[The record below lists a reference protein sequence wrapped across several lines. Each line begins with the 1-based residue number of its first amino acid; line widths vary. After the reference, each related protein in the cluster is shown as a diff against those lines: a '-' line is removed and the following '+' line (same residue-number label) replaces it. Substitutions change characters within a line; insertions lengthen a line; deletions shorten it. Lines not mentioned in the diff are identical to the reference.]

1 MNDQKSGDAAAI
13 ARADAGSLAGSRVVG
28 IGCLT
33 FWAACRITLVE
44 QAYFYT
50 LELMDYA
57 ELHCHSHYSLL
68 DGASSPEVLA
78 ERALVLGLA
87 ALAITDHDGLYG
99 VVRFDA
105 ACRNVGIPPV
115 IGAEVTLDDGAHLV
129 LLART
134 QEGYY
139 NLCRLISKAGL
150 AGAKNHPLLSMAML
164 EAHTEGLVALSACA
178 DGAVPRLLRQGDGK
192 GARAM
197 ARRLARL
204 YGHEGFWIEIQRHL
218 IEGEGALVRSLAD
231 LASDLGLGL
240 VATNDAHYAQAD
252 EADLQDALVCIREH
266 LTVDQPHPA
275 RRQNLEFGLKS
286 APEMGTLF
294 GDYPEAIANSV
305 AIARRCQVCLDFSDV
320 RLPPFPVP
328 AGSSPMQHL
337 RDLCMTG
344 LWRRYAHPT
353 QVALDQLAR
362 ELGVIERSK
371 LAEYFLIVHDI
382 VQFAKT
388 NGILC
393 QGRGSAADSLAV
405 YCLGITPV
413 DPLAHN
419 LLFDRFLNEGRAS
432 MPDIDL
438 DIQNDRREEVIQYV
452 YSRYG
457 EAHTAMVCNVVTF
470 RSRSALRDLGRVLGF
485 SQGLID
491 RLSKNVDGWTS
502 DAARAAVARLGIE
515 DQTIHARPWETLIRL
530 AEAIDSCPR
539 HLSIHTGGMIITA
552 RPLMDLV
559 PLERA
564 TMPNRVVVQWNKDD
578 VEDAGLIKI
587 DLLGLGMLALI
598 AEAGSLMRARG
609 DTMPAQEDMLLDD
622 PAVYAMLGR
631 GDSIGCFQVESR
643 AQEQMVHK
651 HQPRV
656 FNDIVVQVA
665 IIRPGPIIGNM
676 VHPYLRR
683 RQGLEPV
690 CYLHDKLEPILKD
703 TLGIVLY
710 QEQIIQIATDVAG
723 FSPAEADGLRR
734 AMSSNRSKHAM
745 GALREAFERGCVAS
759 SLSPE
764 DAAALFS
771 QISGFG
777 QYGFCRS
784 HAACFALLAY
794 QSLWLKRY
802 HPLPFYCA
810 LLNNQPMGFYSP
822 AVVAGDARRHGVSL
836 LPVDV
841 RYSQVRCSLEDD
853 GLRLGYNHV
862 RHIGA
867 AAQARLPVALAGG
880 PFTSVVDFWAR
891 TGLDTRAMADLVRV
905 GAFDSFG
912 APRQELLWDLPLLAE
927 EVRALAGQRILL
939 REPDEAAE
947 LPEPDA
953 RDLAQAEQEVL
964 GLSSG
969 GHPFRFVRPLLPKD
983 ILADESLRFV
993 QAGQVVRIAGFAVCR
1008 QRPSTAKG
1016 FVFLTLEDETGMSN
1030 VIVRPPLYERQ
1041 RALVRRP
1048 LVVVEGVMQREG
1060 RALNLIARCFMTVE
1074 SLAVTAG
1081 TEGYPERAV
1090 HSWR

>member
-1 MNDQKSGDAAAI
+1 G
-13 ARADAGSLAGSRVVG
+13 V
-28 IGCLT
+28 
-33 FWAACRITLVE
+33 
-44 QAYFYT
+44 
-50 LELMDYA
+50 
-57 ELHCHSHYSLL
+57 
-68 DGASSPEVLA
+68 SP
-78 ERALVLGLA
+78 
-87 ALAITDHDGLYG
+87 I
-99 VVRFDA
+99 
-105 ACRNVGIPPV
+105 

-134 QEGYY
+134 QDGYH

-150 AGAKNHPLLSMAML
+150 AGSKAHPIFSMSLL
-164 EAHTEGLVALSACA
+164 EGHTEGLIALSGCVQ
-178 DGAVPRLLRQGDGK
+178 GGVPRSILRGDGR
-192 GARAM
+192 GARAL
-197 ARRLARL
+197 AARLARL
-204 YGHEGFWIEIQRHL
+204 FGHEGFWIEIQRHL
-218 IEGEGALVRSLAD
+218 VEGDNALVAALAD
-231 LASDLGLGL
+231 LASELGLGL
-240 VATNDAHYAQAD
+240 VATNDVHYATPA

-266 LTVDQPHPA
+266 LTVDNPHPS
-275 RRQNLEFGLKS
+275 RRRNLEYGLKS
-286 APEMGTLF
+286 PIEMAALF
-294 GDYPEAIANSV
+294 ADLPEAVANT
-305 AIARRCQVCLDFSDV
+305 ALIARRCDVSLNFSHA

-328 AGSSPMQHL
+328 ADLSPIQHL
-337 RDLCMTG
+337 RALCMTG
-344 LWRRYAHPT
+344 LWRRHKHPT
-353 QVALDQLAR
+353 RAALDQLAR
-362 ELGVIERSK
+362 ELGVIERTN

-382 VQFAKT
+382 VQFAKDK
-388 NGILC
+388 GILC

-419 LLFDRFLNEGRAS
+419 LLFDRFLNEGQSS

-452 YSRYG
+452 YARYG
-457 EAHTAMVCNVVTF
+457 EAHTAMVCNVVSY

-502 DAARAAVARLGIE
+502 DAARAAVVRLGME
-515 DQTIHARPWETLIRL
+515 DQTIQARPWETLIRL
-530 AEAIDSCPR
+530 AEAIDDCPR
-539 HLSIHTGGMIITA
+539 HLSIHSGGMIITA
-552 RPLMDLV
+552 RPLMDLA

-564 TMPNRVVVQWNKDD
+564 TMPGRVVVQWNKDD

-598 AEAGSLMRARG
+598 AEAGNLIRARSEEV
-609 DTMPAQEDMLLDD
+609 PAQEDLPLDD
-622 PAVYAMLGR
+622 PAVYAMLCR
-631 GDSIGCFQVESR
+631 GDTIGCFQVESR

-651 HQPRV
+651 HQPRI

-665 IIRPGPIIGNM
+665 IIRPGPIVGNM

-690 CYLHDKLEPILKD
+690 QYLHPLLEPILED

-723 FSPAEADGLRR
+723 FTAAEADRLRR
-734 AMSSNRSKHAM
+734 AMSSNRSIDAM
-745 GALREAFERGCVAS
+745 AGLRETFEAGCVHS
-759 SLSPE
+759 GLSPE
-764 DAAALFS
+764 DATSLFN
-771 QISGFG
+771 QIRGFG

-794 QSLWLKRY
+794 QSVWLKRY

-822 AVVAGDARRHGVSL
+822 AVVAGDARRHGVQI

-867 AAQARLPVALAGG
+867 TALERMPEALAGG

-891 TGLDTRAMADLVRV
+891 TGLDSRAMADLARV

-912 APRQELLWDLPLLAE
+912 TPRQEVLWNLPLLAE
-927 EVRALAGQRILL
+927 EAQALRGQRILL
-939 REPDEAAE
+939 REPDLPAE
-947 LPEPDA
+947 LPQPDE

-969 GHPFRFVRPLLPKD
+969 GHPFRFVRPLLPPD
-983 ILADESLRFV
+983 IVAAEALRFTS
-993 QAGQVVRIAGFAVCR
+993 AGKVVRIAGFAVCR
-1008 QRPSTAKG
+1008 QRPSTAHG

-1030 VIVRPPLYERQ
+1030 VIVRPALYERQ
-1041 RALVRRP
+1041 RALVRYP

-1060 RALNLIARCFMTVE
+1060 RALNLIARRFMTVE
-1074 SLAVTAG
+1074 SVIADTG
-1081 TEGYPERAV
+1081 TDIADVNTDGYPERAV

>member
-1 MNDQKSGDAAAI
+1 MS
-13 ARADAGSLAGSRVVG
+13 
-28 IGCLT
+28 
-33 FWAACRITLVE
+33 
-44 QAYFYT
+44 
-50 LELMDYA
+50 YA

-68 DGASSPEVLA
+68 DGASAPDVLA
-78 ERALVLGLA
+78 GRAAELGLS
-87 ALAITDHDGLYG
+87 ALAITDHNGLYG
-99 VVRFDA
+99 VVRFHA
-105 ACRNVGIPPV
+105 ACRKVGIRPV
-115 IGAEVTLDDGAHLV
+115 IGTEVTLDDASHLV

-134 QEGYY
+134 QEGYH
-139 NLCRLISKAGL
+139 NLCRLLSKANL
-150 AGAKNHPLLSMAML
+150 AGAKGRPLLSLPML
-164 EAHTEGLVALSACA
+164 ESHVEGLIALSGCA
-178 DGAVPRLLRQGDGK
+178 GGGVPRLLRQGDGR
-192 GARAM
+192 GARA
-197 ARRLARL
+197 LAGKL
-204 YGHEGFWIEIQRHL
+204 ATLFGHEGFWLEIQRHL
-218 IEGEGALVRSLAD
+218 IPGDNDLVAALAGLA
-231 LASDLGLGL
+231 AEMGLGL
-240 VATNDAHYAQAD
+240 VATNDVHYACAA

-275 RRQNLEFGLKS
+275 RRRNAEYALKS
-286 APEMGTLF
+286 PREMAALF
-294 GDYPEAIANSV
+294 SDYPQALANTTLIA
-305 AIARRCQVCLDFSDV
+305 ARCDVSLDFSHA

-328 AGSSPMQHL
+328 DGLTPMEQL
-337 RDLCMTG
+337 RALCMQG
-344 LWRRYAHPT
+344 LWRRHGQPSK
-353 QVALDQLAR
+353 VALDQLAH
-362 ELGVIERSK
+362 ELGVVERTG

-382 VQFAKT
+382 VRFAKA

-413 DPLAHN
+413 DPLAHH
-419 LLFDRFLNEGRAS
+419 LLFDRFLNEGRAT

-438 DIQNDRREEVIQYV
+438 DIQNDRREEVLQYV
-452 YSRYG
+452 YERYG
-457 EAHTAMVCNVVTF
+457 EAHTAMVCNVNTF
-470 RSRSALRDLGRVLGF
+470 RSRSALRDLGKVLGF
-485 SQGLID
+485 PQGLLD
-491 RLSKNVDGWTS
+491 RLAKNVDGWTS

-515 DQTIHARPWETLIRL
+515 DETIRARPWEMLIRL
-530 AEAIDSCPR
+530 AEAIDGCPR
-539 HLSIHTGGMIITA
+539 HLSIHVGGMIITA

-564 TMPNRVVVQWNKDD
+564 TMPGRVVVQWNKDD

-587 DLLGLGMLALI
+587 DLLGLGMLALV
-598 AEAGSLMRARG
+598 AEAGNLIRACG
-609 DTMPAQEDMLLDD
+609 GEMPAQEDLPLDD
-622 PAVYAMLGR
+622 PAIYAMLCR

-643 AQEQMVHK
+643 AQQQMVHK

-690 CYLHDKLEPILKD
+690 RYLHPLLETILQD

-723 FSPAEADGLRR
+723 FSPAEADRLRR
-734 AMSSNRSKHAM
+734 AMSSNRSGQAM
-745 GALREAFERGCVAS
+745 AALQESFESGCVRS
-759 SLSPE
+759 GLLPE
-764 DAAALFS
+764 DAAALFR

-822 AVVAGDARRHGVSL
+822 AVVAGDARRHGVRI

-853 GLRLGYNHV
+853 GLRLGYNYV

-867 AAQARLPVALAGG
+867 TALDRLPVALAGG

-891 TGLDTRAMADLVRV
+891 TGLDARAMADLARV
-905 GAFDSFG
+905 GAFDCFG
-912 APRQELLWDLPLLAE
+912 APRQDVLWSLPLLAE
-927 EVRALAGQRILL
+927 EVQALRGQRILL
-939 REPDEAAE
+939 REPDEPAE
-947 LPEPDA
+947 LPEPDD

-969 GHPFRFVRPLLPKD
+969 GHPFRFVRPLLPSD
-983 ILADESLRFV
+983 ILAAEALRFL
-993 QAGQVVRIAGFAVCR
+993 QAGRFVRIAGFAVCR
-1008 QRPSTAKG
+1008 QRPGTAKG
-1016 FVFLTLEDETGMSN
+1016 FVFLTLEDDTGMSN
-1030 VIVRPPLYERQ
+1030 VIVRPQLYERQ

-1048 LVVVEGVMQREG
+1048 LVVVEGVLQREG
-1060 RALNLIARCFMTVE
+1060 RAHTVVARSFMTVE
-1074 SLAVTAG
+1074 SVAVDPAANAG
-1081 TEGYPERAV
+1081 VDAKVVGCYPERAV
-1090 HSWR
+1090 HSWH